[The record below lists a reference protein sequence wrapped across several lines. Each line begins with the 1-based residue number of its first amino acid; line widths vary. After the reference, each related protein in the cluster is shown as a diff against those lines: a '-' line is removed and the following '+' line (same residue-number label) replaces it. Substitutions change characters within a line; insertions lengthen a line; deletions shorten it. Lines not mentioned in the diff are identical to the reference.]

1 MKIRDTLIAG
11 CCLFA
16 LLTALVGYFGGRS
29 LKEVSGVFNA
39 VTDDVV
45 PHMVILDDLRTAGL
59 RIVSSTLELAFSFSA
74 GEGQG
79 GQETDWDDDL
89 IMVESA
95 RKMFDDALRRLDSH
109 GSLAPEEREMAG
121 DIRTVGL
128 RMVGTSQEIVQA
140 VQSGARPADLFAL
153 KERFVGEERA
163 FLSHLER
170 AAAYE
175 AEELAS
181 TREEVSSTISVAHLK
196 LATFSGVAFILAIVG
211 GVFAA
216 RAIARPIAI
225 LHDGVVR
232 VGRGALETRIDVD
245 AHTEIGTLAAA
256 FNQMTSDLRCAQDEI
271 VATNSYLDNVIRSMV
286 DALLVLSPDGTIV
299 ETNSAL
305 GTLLGYHEAEL
316 AGHPFAIVM
325 DDRVAAQELLAELVE
340 EGQVPDREVFYRAKD
355 GEIIPVVIS
364 GAAMHGPAGEIQGLV
379 CIAHDISERRRAE
392 EDIRQLAY
400 FDPLT
405 GLPNRSLFQIRL
417 VQTIASGRRMGGVS
431 GLLYLYL
438 DRFKDVNDTL
448 GHVLGDQLL
457 KGVTE
462 RLKGCVRQSDFLAR
476 VGGDEFAIIF
486 APPCDRRS
494 IAERARLILDLL
506 ASPFLLDGKEI
517 FISTSIGITLFPE
530 DGEDGE
536 TLLRHVDMAL
546 YDAKAKGRN
555 AYSFFMEEMNR
566 SASERRAIEESLRR
580 ALLDDEFFLE
590 YQPQIDLQSGAIFGV
605 EALLRWRHPEQGLI
619 PPSRFIPV
627 AEEMGLIRRLGEWV
641 LRSAC
646 LQCRAWIEAGCQP
659 VGVAVNVSGYQF
671 KHPDFVDTV
680 ERILA
685 ETGLEPELL
694 ELELTE
700 STLMEGEDDTIM
712 TLVDL
717 KTRGVSL
724 AIDDFGTG
732 YSSLSYLKNFPIDRL
747 KIDRA
752 FVRDIATD
760 AGGRAIVEA
769 VVAMGRSL
777 GLRVL
782 AEGVEEETEHTFL
795 RERGC
800 DEVQGYLFGRPM
812 PPDELQRRL
821 APAVPGGGS
830 EAVQGE
836 CLFGGV

>member
-11 CCLFA
+11 CCFFA

-29 LKEVSGVFNA
+29 VTEISGVFDV

-45 PHMVILDDLRTAGL
+45 PQMMVLNDLRAAGL
-59 RIVSSTLELAFSFSA
+59 RIASSTIELAYSA
-74 GEGQG
+74 HAGKSRQG
-79 GQETDWDDDL
+79 READRTDDL
-89 IMVESA
+89 IMIESA
-95 RKMFDDALRRLDSH
+95 AKMFYDTLRKLDSH
-109 GSLAPEEREMAG
+109 ARGVPAEREMASEIETTG
-121 DIRTVGL
+121 R
-128 RMVGTSQEIVQA
+128 RMVETSGKIVRA
-140 VQSGARPADLFAL
+140 VQGGASSVEIFPL
-153 KERFVGEERA
+153 KERFEGEERV
-163 FLSHLER
+163 FLSTLEQ
-170 AAAYE
+170 ASAYE

-181 TREEVSSTISVAHLK
+181 TREEVDSTISASYLK
-196 LATFSGVAFILAIVG
+196 IAAFSSVAFALAIVG

-216 RAIARPIAI
+216 RAISRPIAT

-232 VGRGALETRIDVD
+232 VGQGELETRIDVAAD
-245 AHTEIGTLAAA
+245 TEIGTLAAA
-256 FNQMTSDLRCAQDEI
+256 FNQMTDDLRSAKEEI
-271 VATNSYLDNVIRSMV
+271 VATSAYLDNVIRSMA
-286 DALLVLSPDGTIV
+286 DALLVLTPDGIIAG
-299 ETNSAL
+299 TNPAL
-305 GTLLGYHEAEL
+305 CALLGYRDGEL
-316 AGHPFAIVM
+316 SGQPFVSVV
-325 DDRVAAQELLAELVE
+325 DDRVAAQELLAEMAGGE
-340 EGQVPDREVFYRAKD
+340 RVPDRELLYRAKD
-355 GEIIPVVIS
+355 GEVIPVVIS
-364 GAAMHGPAGEIQGLV
+364 GAAMHGPAGDIQGLV
-379 CIAHDISERRRAE
+379 CLAHDISERRKAE
-392 EDIRQLAY
+392 EDIRRLAY

-405 GLPNRSLFQIRL
+405 ALPNRSLFQIRL
-417 VQTIASGRRMGGVS
+417 GQTIATGRRMGGVS
-431 GLLYLYL
+431 GLLILDL

-457 KGVTE
+457 KAVTE
-462 RLKGCVRQSDFLAR
+462 RLKESIRPSDFLAR
-476 VGGDEFAIIF
+476 VGGDEFAVII

-494 IAERARLILDLL
+494 IAGRARTFLELL
-506 ASPFLLDGKEI
+506 ASPFSIDGKEI

-536 TLLRHVDMAL
+536 ALLRHVDMAL

-555 AYSFFMEEMNR
+555 AFSFFSEEMNR
-566 SASERRAIEESLRR
+566 SARARRTLEESLRR

-627 AEEMGLIRRLGEWV
+627 AEEMGLIRQLGDWV

-646 LQCRAWIEAGCQP
+646 LQCREWIEAGCRP
-659 VGVAVNVSGYQF
+659 VSVAVNVSGYQF
-671 KHPDFVDTV
+671 NHPDFVDKV

-685 ETGLEPELL
+685 ETGLEPQLL

-700 STLMEGEDDTIM
+700 STLMEGKNDTVM

-717 KTRGVSL
+717 KARGVTL

-732 YSSLSYLKNFPIDRL
+732 YSSLSYLKHFPIDRL

-769 VVAMGRSL
+769 VVAMGHSL

-782 AEGVEEETEHTFL
+782 AEGVEEETERAFL
-795 RERGC
+795 KERGC

-812 PPDELQRRL
+812 PPPELQRRL
-821 APAVPGGGS
+821 AAAPVETAK
-830 EAVQGE
+830 GE
-836 CLFGGV
+836 CFFGGL